1 MASPCTLEF
10 NIVEAEIETNCL
22 EASIC
27 SRWIPEYMFSRTW
40 SFQLGGYQCQ
50 LSLSL
55 LQSIHLTTWYTF
67 ILFFKLHFKKERQTL
82 PGLWLKPFSDVPMTL
97 QTVQHLA
104 RRDVS
109 LFWNVLFK
117 NCRTSVIFLPSR
129 LALLSWMSRHSSS
142 TSWIPGQNITADTG
156 LCLCLALAK
165 LYDNDLLTNLR
176 YCRGP
181 WVCKSWERSIGSA
194 GKAEVRNSRS
204 WQGLEI
210 LSRAGLQTGAG
221 HGAPCLA
228 ESPFVLL
235 VEPKQLE

>member
-1 MASPCTLEF
+1 MLMVSPCTLEF
-10 NIVEAEIETNCL
+10 NIVESEIETNCL
-22 EASIC
+22 ETSIY
-27 SRWIPEYMFSRTW
+27 SRWIPEYMFSFQGLGLSNWVDINTNCFSACYNQFTLQFDKH
-40 SFQLGGYQCQ
+40 SF
-50 LSLSL
+50 
-55 LQSIHLTTWYTF
+55 
-67 ILFFKLHFKKERQTL
+67 FFSKLHFQKERQTL

-104 RRDVS
+104 RRNVS

-129 LALLSWMSRHSSS
+129 PALLSWVSRHSSS

-156 LCLCLALAK
+156 LCLCLVLVK
-165 LYDNDLLTNLR
+165 PYDNDLLTNPR

-204 WQGLEI
+204 WQGLE
-210 LSRAGLQTGAG
+210 
-221 HGAPCLA
+221 
-228 ESPFVLL
+228 
-235 VEPKQLE
+235 K